1 MLRGV
6 REELMRKCNSIP
18 DFNNINELMD
28 FWDTHEF
35 VDYLEYMEEVEFK
48 VDLRRNRNYVR
59 IDENIIKKIQQV
71 ARERGIPYRRLINEW
86 LGEKVAML

>member
-1 MLRGV
+1 
-6 REELMRKCNSIP
+6 MRKCNSIP
-18 DFNNINELMD
+18 DFNSIDELMD

-35 VDYLEYMEEVEFK
+35 VDYLEDMEDVEFK

-71 ARERGIPYRRLINEW
+71 AREKGIPYRRLINQW
-86 LGEKVAML
+86 LNEKVAMS